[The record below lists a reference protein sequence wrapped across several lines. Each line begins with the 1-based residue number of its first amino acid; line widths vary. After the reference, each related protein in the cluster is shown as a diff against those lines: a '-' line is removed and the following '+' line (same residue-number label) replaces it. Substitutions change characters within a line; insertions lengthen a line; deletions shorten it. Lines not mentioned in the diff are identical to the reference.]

1 MATTTL
7 NPSPLEWITSLP
19 ASYQAIASLSVALLS
34 LLLLSIWNSESTDHE
49 DFTVPLPP
57 QLEEGYVGAQLVKPS
72 IKADNG
78 HIQCYSPA
86 TGRLLE
92 VQEPASAHDID
103 TAIEKAAEAQ
113 KEWARTT
120 FKQRR
125 KVLRTLMRWILKNQD
140 IIARAACL
148 DSGKTK
154 VDASLGEI
162 LVTVEKLNWLLKSGE
177 AALKPETRGVPFLMM
192 YKRAEVRYEPL
203 GVVAACV
210 SWNYPFHNLLGPI
223 VSSIFAGNGIIV
235 KGSEATAWSNSFF
248 VDIVKRALSACGHNP
263 DLVAGVNCWPEV
275 ADHLTSH
282 PGISHITFIGSRP
295 VAKLVAKSASK
306 TLPALCIELG
316 GKDASI
322 ILDDVKDLHKLSS
335 VLIRGVF
342 QSMGQNCIGI
352 ERIIAL
358 PKIYD
363 RLVDTLEPRIK
374 ALRVGSILDNP
385 KDTDVGAVISGL
397 GFDRL
402 ERMINDAVKQGARL
416 LAGGQRLVHPKYPQ
430 GHYFSPTLL
439 VDVTMDME
447 IAREEV
453 FGPVCLIM
461 KAQNVTH
468 AIQIANSTEYGL
480 GGSVFGSNKMEL
492 ARVANEMRCGMVAV
506 NDFAVF
512 YLAQMPFGGVGGSGY
527 GRFMGAEGLRSVCN
541 LKSVCTDRFPGI
553 STSIPPRVDYPIR
566 DTNKAWEFCK
576 GLVEFS
582 VGTTM
587 DSKIAGLLR
596 LISNS

>member
-1 MATTTL
+1 M
-7 NPSPLEWITSLP
+7 
-19 ASYQAIASLSVALLS
+19 
-34 LLLLSIWNSESTDHE
+34 
-49 DFTVPLPP
+49 
-57 QLEEGYVGAQLVKPS
+57 KPS

-92 VQEPASAHDID
+92 VQKPASAHDID

-125 KVLRTLMRWILKNQD
+125 KVLRTLMRYILKNQD
-140 IIARAACL
+140 LIARAACL

-162 LVTVEKLNWLLKSGE
+162 LVTVEKINWLLKSGE
-177 AALKPETRGVPFLMM
+177 PALRPETRGVPFLMM
-192 YKRAEVRYEPL
+192 YKKAEVRYEPL

-248 VDIVKRALSACGHNP
+248 VQIVNRALLACGHNP

-295 VAKLVAKSASK
+295 VAKLVARSASK

-416 LAGGQRLVHPKYPQ
+416 LAGGRRLVHPKYPQ

-566 DTNKAWEFCK
+566 DTSKAWEFCK

>member
-1 MATTTL
+1 MTMAQWD
-7 NPSPLEWITSLP
+7 PQALEQVQSFLFSSTS
-19 ASYQAIASLSVALLS
+19 IVSLALAAV
-34 LLLLSIWNSESTDHE
+34 SIIVFFIWTSEGSDWE
-49 DFTVPLPP
+49 EFTVAIPTA
-57 QLEEGYVGAQLVKPS
+57 LEEGYSGKQLQNPS
-72 IKADNG
+72 LRTNDG
-78 HIQCYSPA
+78 YIQCYSPA
-86 TGRLLE
+86 TGRLLDNIK
-92 VQEPASAHDID
+92 PASQQDVDA
-103 TAIEKAAEAQ
+103 AIAKSTEAQ

-125 KVLRTLMRWILKNQD
+125 KVLRTLMQYILKNQD
-140 IIARAACL
+140 LIARAACL

-162 LVTVEKLNWLLKSGE
+162 LVTVEKINWLLINGEKS
-177 AALKPETRGVPFLMM
+177 LQPETRGVPFLMM
-192 YKRAEVRYEPL
+192 YKRAEVRYEPM

-235 KGSEATAWSNSFF
+235 KGSENTAWSNSFF
-248 VDIVKRALSACGHNP
+248 VQIVSKALSVCGHNP
-263 DLVAGVNCWPEV
+263 DLVAGINCWPEV

-282 PGISHITFIGSRP
+282 PDISHITFIGSRP

-306 TLPALCIELG
+306 SLPELCIELG

-322 ILDDVKDLHKLSS
+322 ILDDVSNLQKLSS

-352 ERIIAL
+352 ERIVVL
-358 PKIYD
+358 PKVYQK
-363 RLVDTLEPRIK
+363 LVDILEPRIK
-374 ALRVGSILDNP
+374 GLRVGSILDHP
-385 KDTDVGAVISGL
+385 KDTDVGAVISSA

-402 ERMINDAVKQGARL
+402 ERLIEGAVKQGARL
-416 LAGGQRLVHPKYPQ
+416 LAGGKRLVHPEYPH

-439 VDVTMDME
+439 VDVTMDMD
-447 IAREEV
+447 IAQQEL
-453 FGPVCLIM
+453 FGPVCLVM
-461 KAQNVTH
+461 KADNVQH
-468 AIQIANSTEYGL
+468 AIEIANSTEYGL
-480 GGSVFGSNKMEL
+480 GGSVFGSNKADL
-492 ARVANEMRCGMVAV
+492 NKVVNEMKCGMVAV

-512 YLAQMPFGGVGGSGY
+512 YLAQLPFGGVRGSGY
-527 GRFMGAEGLRSVCN
+527 GRFMGAEGLRSVCSM
-541 LKSVCTDRFPGI
+541 KSVCIDKYPGI

-566 DTNKAWEFCK
+566 DTTKAWEFCK

-587 DSKIAGLLR
+587 SSKMAGLWR
-596 LISNS
+596 LLNNS